1 MYSCLTSSLKTFA
14 LFSTASQNNRNNSC
28 ESLAQI
34 YSGSPLKVSAGDTE
48 MERARSR
55 KPNHL
60 WVPPLFWGLGMTRS
74 RTQWPKETSHFA
86 FGVVD
91 SELEWAFHA
100 PTSQLGCTPLGQSL
114 HSFAT
119 FFGTHPPWSRFFLS
133 PGAILTLYL
142 DSMLDS
148 LENDTMEL
156 KDCSTFR
163 GDTHPPGVRQ

>member
-1 MYSCLTSSLKTFA
+1 MLALENQITYGCLP
-14 LFSTASQNNRNNSC
+14 C
-28 ESLAQI
+28 
-34 YSGSPLKVSAGDTE
+34 SGVLVRLEVEHNG
-48 MERARSR
+48 
-55 KPNHL
+55 
-60 WVPPLFWGLGMTRS
+60 
-74 RTQWPKETSHFA
+74 QTSHFA

-114 HSFAT
+114 HFFAT

>member
-28 ESLAQI
+28 GSLAQI

-91 SELEWAFHA
+91 SELGVGFSCSHLTTRLYSAWTISSFLRNVLWY
-100 PTSQLGCTPLGQSL
+100 TSSL
-114 HSFAT
+114 VT
-119 FFGTHPPWSRFFLS
+119 FFPFSWCNTYSLS
-133 PGAILTLYL
+133 G
-142 DSMLDS
+142 
-148 LENDTMEL
+148 
-156 KDCSTFR
+156 
-163 GDTHPPGVRQ
+163 

>member
-14 LFSTASQNNRNNSC
+14 LFSTVSQNNRNSSC
-28 ESLAQI
+28 GSLAQI

-60 WVPPLFWGLGMTRS
+60 WVPPLFWGLGTTRS

-91 SELEWAFHA
+91 SELEWAFHT
-100 PTSQLGCTPLGQSL
+100 PTSQLGCTPLGKSL
-114 HSFAT
+114 HFFAT
-119 FFGTHPPWSRFFLS
+119 FFGTRPPCHVFSFL
-133 PGAILTLYL
+133 LVKYL
-142 DSMLDS
+142 LSIWIA
-148 LENDTMEL
+148 
-156 KDCSTFR
+156 C
-163 GDTHPPGVRQ
+163 GQP